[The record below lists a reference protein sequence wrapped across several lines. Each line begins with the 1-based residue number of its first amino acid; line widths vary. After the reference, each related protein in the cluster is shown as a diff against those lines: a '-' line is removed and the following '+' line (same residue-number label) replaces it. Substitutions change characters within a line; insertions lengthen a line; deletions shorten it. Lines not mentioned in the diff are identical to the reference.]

1 MSWEGWVWPVAITDG
16 REPVIS
22 DKYQLHESADHRM
35 HTGVDILFKKRP
47 GDPRERVKHT
57 ASLLYIAPQG
67 TKILAAGPG
76 KIWSTG
82 SSERGLNILV
92 DHGNVPGFGPMTTW
106 YQHLAS
112 FSRNWRKGDVV
123 RPGAVLGDM
132 GYPTT
137 DGEQLRH
144 LHFEVRNPTSPIDP
158 APYLRLW
165 RKTAASSSE
174 GTAPERGDTAPQ
186 RGSLVLPLAIGGGF
200 LLVGLLVAS
209 AAAKDD
215 LV

>member
-1 MSWEGWVWPVAITDG
+1 MTWEGWVWPVAITDD

-22 DKYQLHESADHRM
+22 DHYQRHESATHRM
-35 HTGVDILFKKRP
+35 HSGVDILFRKRA
-47 GDPRERVKHT
+47 GDPPERVKHT
-57 ASLLYIAPQG
+57 ASLRYIAPPG

-92 DHGNVPGFGPMTTW
+92 DHGNVLGFGPMTTW
-106 YQHLAS
+106 YQHLSS
-112 FSRNWRKGDVV
+112 FARSWKKGDPV
-123 RPGAVLGDM
+123 RPGTVLGDM
-132 GYPTT
+132 GYSMT

-144 LHFEVRNPTSPIDP
+144 LHFEIRNPTSPIDP

-174 GTAPERGDTAPQ
+174 GTAPERGDAAPQ
-186 RGSLVLPLAIGGGF
+186 REGLVLPLAIGGG
-200 LLVGLLVAS
+200 LILVGLLIAS
-209 AAAKDD
+209 SASRDD
-215 LV
+215 LL